1 MSSKRVVTALAVT
14 AVGMVLALP
23 GSASAAAPSCVGQA
37 AGGQNPY
44 PQAVADFV
52 TFFAGPGYGGAVS
65 NYAHQ
70 DRGACPPLPT
80 PGV

>member
-1 MSSKRVVTALAVT
+1 MSFKRVSTALAVIV
-14 AVGMVLALP
+14 VGVVLAVP
-23 GSASAAAPSCVGQA
+23 GSASASPSCVGQV

-44 PQAVADFV
+44 PQSVADFV

-65 NYAHQ
+65 NYAQQ

-80 PGV
+80 PGG